1 MRKMMMLAALLAMLV
16 VAAIPAIAQV
26 EQPFEQE
33 ADSGEV
39 EQTFEVTGGGDNG
52 SQCVNVTGDANT
64 GNLQTETGI
73 LQYDSEIEEFEQDDT
88 GNNLTV
94 GSEEGST
101 VTCDQQVNQAA
112 AAG

>member
-1 MRKMMMLAALLAMLV
+1 LLAALLAMLV

-73 LQYDSEIEEFEQDDT
+73 FQYASEIEEFEQDET
-88 GNNLTV
+88 GNDLTTS
-94 GSEEGST
+94 GTST

>member
-1 MRKMMMLAALLAMLV
+1 MKKMMMLAALLAMLV

-52 SQCVNVTGDANT
+52 SQCVNVTGNTNT
-64 GNLQTETGI
+64 GNLQTQTGI
-73 LQYDSEIEEFEQDDT
+73 LQYDSFIEEFEQDDT

-94 GSEEGST
+94 QGTST
-101 VTCDQQVNQAA
+101 TDCTQEVNQAA

>member
-1 MRKMMMLAALLAMLV
+1 MRKMTMLAALLAMLV

-52 SQCVNVTGDANT
+52 SQCVNVTGNTNT

-73 LQYDSEIEEFEQDDT
+73 LQYASEIEEFEQDDV
-88 GNNLTV
+88 GNDLTV
-94 GSEEGST
+94 EGNST
-101 VTCDQQVNQAA
+101 TTCDQQVNQAA

>member
-33 ADSGEV
+33 ADSGDV
-39 EQTFEVTGGGDNG
+39 DQSFSVTGGGDNG
-52 SQCVNVTGDANT
+52 SQCVNVTGNTNT

-73 LQYDSEIEEFEQDDT
+73 LQYDSEIEEFEQDDV
-88 GNNLTV
+88 GNDLTV
-94 GSEEGST
+94 TGSSPI
-101 VTCDQQVNQAA
+101 TCDQQVNQAA